1 MVVESSELPAMQ
13 TTGMGGQKID
23 TFLMLPLMPASKG
36 EDIHTTFRFRNP
48 SGSTQDVE
56 QMEKLWLL
64 LAIEQPSQ
72 KFAEKPWAAFL
83 HRYIGDE
90 K

>member
-1 MVVESSELPAMQ
+1 MQ